1 MTWEW
6 DGSTPKQQ
14 HLSEVAAELTEIYS
28 ASTLTTSWLMPWPDR
43 SHDSILFSLLSR
55 SAAKIAH
62 QPSVPRLLPRRL
74 QATDAQLSLGLNP
87 VSHGTPLQALQ
98 KASISQTK
106 HFQALFSQHFKES
119 TQEASM
125 PQNKSVAEQAG
136 CKPSR
141 ARIQQ
146 CTMKCQWGLTV

>member
-14 HLSEVAAELTEIYS
+14 HLSEVAAELTKRYS

-87 VSHGTPLQALQ
+87 VFHGTPLQALQ
-98 KASISQTK
+98 KSSTSESK
-106 HFQALFSQHFKES
+106 HFTNQALPS
-119 TQEASM
+119 TVQPALQREHSGMYDAAKQVGCRAS
-125 PQNKSVAEQAG
+125 
-136 CKPSR
+136 R
-141 ARIQQ
+141 
-146 CTMKCQWGLTV
+146 L